1 MRYVHLYVVKL
12 FGCMIVEGGVTQI
25 DIGPFASSILNDRIH
40 PNVYVAF
47 GSAPQGKIEDKVVAG
62 DSDLEMDVLKENGRC
77 AFAVWIHQLGSL
89 QVRIMYALDGESREG
104 LVGAWNPR
112 FGSQRLQMAAW

>member
-47 GSAPQGKIEDKVVAG
+47 GSAPQGKIEDKVNHHIHKPRLLV
-62 DSDLEMDVLKENGRC
+62 DVSHEN
-77 AFAVWIHQLGSL
+77 L
-89 QVRIMYALDGESREG
+89 
-104 LVGAWNPR
+104 
-112 FGSQRLQMAAW
+112 

>member
-47 GSAPQGKIEDKVVAG
+47 GLS
-62 DSDLEMDVLKENGRC
+62 L
-77 AFAVWIHQLGSL
+77 IH
-89 QVRIMYALDGESREG
+89 I
-104 LVGAWNPR
+104 
-112 FGSQRLQMAAW
+112 